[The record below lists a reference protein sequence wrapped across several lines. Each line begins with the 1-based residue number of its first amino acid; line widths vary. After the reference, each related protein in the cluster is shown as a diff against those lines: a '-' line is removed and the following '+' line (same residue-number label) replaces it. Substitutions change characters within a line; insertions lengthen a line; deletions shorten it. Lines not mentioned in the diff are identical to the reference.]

1 MQTQPARLVDQVDR
15 VRSLVAGER
24 QHALVHRP
32 ERHLAALP
40 RAAGVADPQ
49 PDACRVTRPV
59 FGLERLNVDLQALD
73 LRGHPQLG
81 VADADRGST
90 RVRERARRRAA
101 ASCHDDRHE
110 RVRRVR
116 LADWE
121 LEGRRPAGDVQPAL
135 LDQTFTLHR
144 HPRFGVR
151 QRRSEEHRRGV
162 ADAIA
167 LLVGNHLHLEA
178 ALVVPRHPILAR
190 DPTIEA
196 RGRGTPGRI
205 GGGEG
210 HDVAA
215 TCRRREPA
223 WHRIRGTGEIAARHG
238 VRDPVAHL
246 LGQARPLP
254 HHLMPLA
261 ADDCAVDRDARD
273 SATVRAHRDDRY
285 FLGAPGGPEVVL
297 TERFGGQV
305 ECGRVYGNGGCTGY
319 ALPIDVGHGRLQ
331 SRAGRESFRRRGDG
345 DAQREVAASVERIR
359 AGRNHGHVRLRHALF
374 PVLFPPPPGFADVV
388 AVGAGDVKRPGADR
402 LLPRH
407 PAHGRAGHR
416 RPKQIASLDRGPERV
431 AREPRRRVGSD
442 VHQELGR
449 SVLGH
454 AITRAVEVDPAPLAP
469 EADRDL
475 IVPERKARRQREGL
489 LGRPEGRQSDRGV
502 AQRSVFPVGEHPA
515 QRVARR
521 GRSERAER
529 AVAHHGFGVNGFAGA
544 VNAALGEHRA
554 RGGEALVAPSARDVE
569 APRGEVRVVS
579 AHRNEGTVGPERG
592 ADIAVEPTVVA
603 TLLTSRGRVGL
614 EPRQARQ
621 SPGISSRGGAWAAA
635 AVVQGHPRSGSRTAV
650 AHTRHPYDALFHA
663 YAHVHAQVRDLHDGG
678 RLALRP
684 WLSARGVGPRARDAD
699 RRERRIAGSRGVV
712 GGQADARHHRSVG
725 LAFHCYFARRG
736 AGCELRPQFLEVPP
750 VRAQHHAL
758 EAVRYRCQG
767 HDQRVHVDMA
777 HGERAIPGALDE
789 HPTISVLDRRAIAR
803 GHECGD
809 GVASEALPEDVGK
822 GAVHPHCVCGARFQG
837 RFENPC
843 RGLFRGIADR
853 KRQRRLGADMPQD
866 ARPAYGRAELQ
877 LDRSSRTK
885 STRARETPGAQ
896 QPQRAV
902 RLKVPP
908 HEGAR
913 ALRVQNR
920 LSYQLARA
928 GSGQECLGGERH
940 DAPQAIGR
948 PVPLVA
954 ARLLV
959 FPGVLRGD
967 GPLVHRL
974 QANHTAPGARFVEL
988 EVGGRPEP
996 VEVDGRA
1003 VHQLEPGRRCDEC
1016 GMAVAAHGR
1025 AGEQARPANA
1035 ERKAIRRFEPAA
1047 IHRGESV
1054 RDGDGV
1060 LDVRSEWSGGG
1071 EADRHRIPP
1080 LEPALHG
1087 GGDRQDRLRVNG
1099 SVERAGDRPV
1109 ERHGDHAR
1117 RCRLVSRRRAEDFQW
1132 LRTGRRVGRQEQR
1145 GGVQRTHD
1153 IARKEGR

>member
-1 MQTQPARLVDQVDR
+1 M
-15 VRSLVAGER
+15 
-24 QHALVHRP
+24 
-32 ERHLAALP
+32 
-40 RAAGVADPQ
+40 
-49 PDACRVTRPV
+49 
-59 FGLERLNVDLQALD
+59 
-73 LRGHPQLG
+73 
-81 VADADRGST
+81 
-90 RVRERARRRAA
+90 
-101 ASCHDDRHE
+101 
-110 RVRRVR
+110 
-116 LADWE
+116 
-121 LEGRRPAGDVQPAL
+121 
-135 LDQTFTLHR
+135 
-144 HPRFGVR
+144 
-151 QRRSEEHRRGV
+151 
-162 ADAIA
+162 
-167 LLVGNHLHLEA
+167 
-178 ALVVPRHPILAR
+178 
-190 DPTIEA
+190 
-196 RGRGTPGRI
+196 
-205 GGGEG
+205 
-210 HDVAA
+210 
-215 TCRRREPA
+215 
-223 WHRIRGTGEIAARHG
+223 
-238 VRDPVAHL
+238 
-246 LGQARPLP
+246 
-254 HHLMPLA
+254 
-261 ADDCAVDRDARD
+261 
-273 SATVRAHRDDRY
+273 
-285 FLGAPGGPEVVL
+285 
-297 TERFGGQV
+297 
-305 ECGRVYGNGGCTGY
+305 
-319 ALPIDVGHGRLQ
+319 
-331 SRAGRESFRRRGDG
+331 
-345 DAQREVAASVERIR
+345 
-359 AGRNHGHVRLRHALF
+359 
-374 PVLFPPPPGFADVV
+374 
-388 AVGAGDVKRPGADR
+388 KRPGADR

-416 RPKQIASLDRGPERV
+416 RPKQIASLDRGPQGITHE
-431 AREPRRRVGSD
+431 ARRRVGCD
-442 VHQELGR
+442 IHEKLGGP
-449 SVLGH
+449 VLGH
-454 AITRAVEVDPAPLAP
+454 TITRAVEVDPAPLAP

-475 IVPERKARRQREGL
+475 IVPERKVRRQREGL
-489 LGRPEGRQSDRGV
+489 LGGPEGREGDRGV

-554 RGGEALVAPSARDVE
+554 GRGKALVAPGARDVE

-603 TLLTSRGRVGL
+603 TLLTSRGRVGF
-614 EPRQARQ
+614 EPRQARE
-621 SPGISSRGGAWAAA
+621 SLGISSRGRAGLAT
-635 AVVQGHPRSGSRTAV
+635 AVVQGHARPGSRAAV

-663 YAHVHAQVRDLHDGG
+663 DARVHAQVRDLHDGG
-678 RLALRP
+678 RLALCPR
-684 WLSARGVGPRARDAD
+684 LAAHGVGPRARDAD
-699 RRERRIAGSRGVV
+699 GGESRIAGSRGVV
-712 GGQADARHHRSVG
+712 GRDADARHHGSVG
-725 LAFHCYFARRG
+725 VALHRYLTRRG
-736 AGCELRPQFLEVPP
+736 AGGELGPQFLEVPS
-750 VRAQHHAL
+750 VGTKHHAL
-758 EAVRYRCQG
+758 EAVRHRGEG

-777 HGERAIPGALDE
+777 HGKRAIPRALDQ
-789 HPTISVLDRRAIAR
+789 HPTISVLY
-803 GHECGD
+803 GG
-809 GVASEALPEDVGK
+809 GVARRRERCHAVAGEALPEDVGK
-822 GAVHPHCVCGARFQG
+822 GGVHPHCVCGARFQG

-885 STRARETPGAQ
+885 STRARETPGGQ

-1003 VHQLEPGRRCDEC
+1003 VHQLEPGRRCDEF

-1060 LDVRSEWSGGG
+1060 LDVRSEWGGGG

-1087 GGDRQDRLRVNG
+1087 GGDREDRLRVNG

-1117 RCRLVSRRRAEDFQW
+1117 RYRLVSRRRAEDFQW